1 MQNYIKIYRDVVDK
15 TFCDNLVE
23 KFESSKTQQQTW
35 PEDKPFFTQINFS
48 QSIEWK
54 TESETLLNVFTD
66 YIVKYKKDFDIKEN
80 QWPKQYSLEP
90 IRMKRYLP
98 NKKDNFPPHVDVTGT
113 DNNSRFLVMFIYLSN
128 NEKGQ
133 TVFLRQRPTKN
144 YPTLSPCKKGNVLI
158 FPPMWP
164 WLHYG
169 NFAVET
175 PKYMVGS
182 YLHYVD

>member
-1 MQNYIKIYRDVVDK
+1 MENFIRIYENIVPSEW
-15 TFCDNLVE
+15 CDTLIQ
-23 KFESSKTQQQTW
+23 KFEDFDEQHEVFDDQRI
-35 PEDKPFFTQINFS
+35 FTQINFAKDQLWQYES
-48 QSIEWK
+48 DYLSKVLLEQIERYK
-54 TESETLLNVFTD
+54 ED
-66 YIVKYKKDFDIKEN
+66 VKIEN
-80 QWPKQYSLEP
+80 QWPEKYTLEP
-90 IRMKRYLP
+90 VRMKRYLP
-98 NKKDNFPPHVDVTGT
+98 NEKDNFPPHVDVTGT
-113 DNNSRFLVMFIYLSN
+113 DNNSRFLVMFLYLSN

-144 YPTLSPCKKGNVLI
+144 YPTLSPCKRGNVLI

>member
-1 MQNYIKIYRDVVDK
+1 MILGVTHNNKAFLPMISLK
-15 TFCDNLVE
+15 TMNVLSLCD
-23 KFESSKTQQQTW
+23 
-35 PEDKPFFTQINFS
+35 IN
-48 QSIEWK
+48 E
-54 TESETLLNVFTD
+54 
-66 YIVKYKKDFDIKEN
+66 
-80 QWPKQYSLEP
+80 
-90 IRMKRYLP
+90 
-98 NKKDNFPPHVDVTGT
+98 KDNFPPHVDVTGT
-113 DNNSRFLVMFIYLSN
+113 DNNSRFLVMFLYLSN

-144 YPTLSPCKKGNVLI
+144 YPTLSPCKRGNVLI

>member
-23 KFESSKTQQQTW
+23 KFESSKTQQQSW
-35 PEDKPFFTQINFS
+35 PEGKPFFTQINFS

-66 YIVKYKKDFDIKEN
+66 HIVKYKKHFDIKQN

-98 NKKDNFPPHVDVTGT
+98 NDSDEFPPHTVCQLYQLIYHLSMLSTQYFQT
-113 DNNSRFLVMFIYLSN
+113 ELLVYHCYLIC
-128 NEKGQ
+128 Q
-133 TVFLRQRPTKN
+133 
-144 YPTLSPCKKGNVLI
+144 I
-158 FPPMWP
+158 
-164 WLHYG
+164 
-169 NFAVET
+169 
-175 PKYMVGS
+175 
-182 YLHYVD
+182 